1 MKNEKF
7 VALEKLDF
15 ALSVGIVVGIVVF
28 LTTMFSV
35 MNLLGG
41 FSLMTLIYV
50 DLYGGIGY
58 SVTPTGALLGGLYS
72 FLDVFI
78 LAYVFAWIYNKL
90 VKN

>member
-1 MKNEKF
+1 MRSERC

-15 ALSVGIVVGIVVF
+15 ALSVGIVVGVVVF

-35 MNLLGG
+35 MNLFGG

-50 DLYGGIGY
+50 ELCCGIGY

-78 LAYVFAWIYNKL
+78 LVFIFAWIYNRLIKH
-90 VKN
+90 